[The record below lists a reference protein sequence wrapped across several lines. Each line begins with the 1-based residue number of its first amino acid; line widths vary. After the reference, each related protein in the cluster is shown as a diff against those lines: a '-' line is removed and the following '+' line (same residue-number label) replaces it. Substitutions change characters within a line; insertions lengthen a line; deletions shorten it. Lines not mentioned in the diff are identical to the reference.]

1 MRRAFKLMTVLAMQ
15 ILPLQVVAAEPPL
28 RIGVLEDMSGP
39 YADVS
44 GPGSVLAAKLAAED
58 FGPVLGRK
66 VEIVSAD
73 HQNKADI
80 GVSIAK
86 RWLDLDGVEMIT
98 GLGNS
103 AVALAVR
110 NTYSSK
116 GKIDIATA
124 PGSSDLTGKACTPTS
139 FHWVYDSYALAKTI
153 GAETVRSGGNP
164 YFMVV
169 ADYAFGTAMSRDAT
183 RFASEVGGKSLGEVR
198 VPLNTPDLSSFI
210 LQAQTS
216 RAKAIMLAIAGS
228 DLNNFIKQAAEFRLF
243 ESGQKLASFISYVND
258 VHGLGLKVTQGLLL
272 AEAFYWDLND
282 DTRAF
287 SKRFHGQL
295 GKMPNSMQ
303 AGVYS
308 AVKHYLTAVQAAR
321 TTASAEVVAKMRE
334 IPINDFMTKNGR
346 AREDGRVLRDFYL
359 FEAKAPSESKG
370 EWDLLKLLRTLPG
383 DEAFRPLSE
392 SECPLIKAG
401 QAKN

>member
-1 MRRAFKLMTVLAMQ
+1 MRATQTLMAVLA
-15 ILPLQVVAAEPPL
+15 ISALSVWAHAAEPPL
-28 RIGVLEDMSGP
+28 RIGVLEDMAGP

-44 GPGSVLAAKLAAED
+44 GPGSVAAAKMAAED

-73 HQNKADI
+73 HQNKADV
-80 GVSIAK
+80 GVAIAR
-86 RWLDLDGVEMIT
+86 RWLDVEGVDMIT

-110 NTYSSK
+110 NIASGK
-116 GKIDIATA
+116 GKIDIVTSAGT
-124 PGSSDLTGKACTPTS
+124 SDLTGKACTPTS

-164 YFMVV
+164 YFMVL

-183 RFASEVGGKSLGEVR
+183 RFANEAGGKSLGEVR

-210 LQAQTS
+210 LQAQAS

-228 DLNNFIKQAAEFRLF
+228 DLNNFIKQAAEFRLV
-243 ESGQKLASFISYVND
+243 ESGQRLASFISYVND
-258 VHGLGLKVTQGLLL
+258 VHALGLKTTQGLLL

-287 SKRFHGQL
+287 SKRFHAQL
-295 GKMPNSMQ
+295 KKMPNSMQ

-308 AVKHYLTAVQAAR
+308 AVKHYLTAVQAAG
-321 TTASAEVVAKMRE
+321 TTEPGKVAAKMRE
-334 IPINDFMTKNGR
+334 LPINDFMTKNGR
-346 AREDGRVLRDFYL
+346 AREDGRVLRNFYL
-359 FEAKAPSESKG
+359 FETRSPADSKG
-370 EWDLLKLLRTLPG
+370 EWDVLKPIQTLSG

-392 SECPLIKAG
+392 SECSLVKAAS
-401 QAKN
+401 AKN